1 MHKKECT
8 LGKLACLRIHSTAAK
23 EGLLNEM
30 TNCSPEEKKSIELTR
45 ILALALFM
53 WVFQRELSQIRKLSN
68 AALANN
74 NYCSTTTV
82 LVCKV
87 CSAVC
92 PKYRRM
98 V

>member
-1 MHKKECT
+1 MYVGEIDLFEDT
-8 LGKLACLRIHSTAAK
+8 LYCGKRR
-23 EGLLNEM
+23 GLLNEM

-45 ILALALFM
+45 ILALFM
-53 WVFQRELSQIRKLSN
+53 WVFQRSELSQIRKLSN

-87 CSAVC
+87 CSAVS